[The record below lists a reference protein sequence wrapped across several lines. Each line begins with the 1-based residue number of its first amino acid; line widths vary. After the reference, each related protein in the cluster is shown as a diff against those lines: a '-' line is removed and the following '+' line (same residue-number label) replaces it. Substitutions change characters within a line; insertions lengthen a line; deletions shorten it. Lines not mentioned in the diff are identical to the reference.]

1 MKDKNITK
9 VFFPS
14 QENSYNKKITLNFL
28 FIKTSEWKNL
38 CLPNMVEYSC
48 GFVGLRKGKMD
59 NSPHISVYS
68 GFTSA
73 LSQMS
78 DIN

>member
-1 MKDKNITK
+1 M
-9 VFFPS
+9 
-14 QENSYNKKITLNFL
+14 E
-28 FIKTSEWKNL
+28 NL

-59 NSPHISVYS
+59 DSPHINIYS
-68 GFTSA
+68 CFTSA